1 MTDTAPER
9 TDEELAKLVQ
19 AGDGEMFGLL
29 MKRYEKK
36 LLRYG
41 RNFLSEP
48 ENIED
53 IVHDVFMKTYQNIQ
67 SFDPSQKF
75 SSWIYR
81 IAHNAFV
88 NGLKR
93 SIRSPLHFFDFD
105 TLVSH
110 PVYED
115 GAEEEKE
122 AEETKKMIS
131 ACLGKLDP
139 KYREVVVLHYYE
151 ELGYKEIA
159 DVLQIPQGTVGVR
172 LRRAKE
178 ALRKEY
184 VNLQRAFH
192 K

>member
-1 MTDTAPER
+1 MKETTPER
-9 TDEELAKLVQ
+9 SDEELAKLVQ
-19 AGDGEMFGLL
+19 QGDGELFGVL

-41 RNFLSEP
+41 RNFLSDP

-53 IVHDVFMKTYQNIQ
+53 IVHDVFLKTYQNMK
-67 SFDPSQKF
+67 SFDCSQKF

-88 NGLKR
+88 NGLKK

-110 PVYED
+110 PIYED

-122 AEETKKMIS
+122 QEETKRMIDS
-131 ACLGKLDP
+131 CLGKLAP
-139 KYREVVVLHYYE
+139 KYREIIVLFYFE
-151 ELGYKEIA
+151 EQGYKEIA
-159 DVLQIPQGTVGVR
+159 DILQIPQGTVGVR

-178 ALRKEY
+178 SLRKAYEESEK
-184 VNLQRAFH
+184 NH
-192 K
+192 GK

>member
-1 MTDTAPER
+1 MNTIASER

-19 AGDGEMFGLL
+19 AGDGELFGLI
-29 MKRYEKK
+29 MSRYEKK

-41 RNFLSEP
+41 RNFLSDP

-53 IVHDVFMKTYQNIQ
+53 IVHDVFLKTYQNLK

-88 NGLKR
+88 NGLKK
-93 SIRSPLHFFDFD
+93 SIRNPLRFFDFD

-110 PVYED
+110 PIYED
-115 GAEEEKE
+115 GVEEERE
-122 AEETKKMIS
+122 QAEIKKMIDS
-131 ACLGKLDP
+131 CLAKLAP
-139 KYREVVVLHYYE
+139 KYREIVTLFYYE
-151 ELGYKEIA
+151 EQGYKEIA
-159 DVLQIPQGTVGVR
+159 DILQIPPGTVGIR

-178 ALRKEY
+178 ILRKEY
-184 VNLQRAFH
+184 AKQETSH
-192 K
+192 GK